1 MEVAAVA
8 VVGHH
13 LCSRLVDVTGDLGA
27 LESTGFW
34 AVAIDFN
41 GKAVCARFDS
51 VRPARPWRGRPWKGL
66 PADTWSSSLDH
77 KSFTAGV
84 SAIREMIAAGDVYQV
99 NLTRRLSA
107 PLIDPDTDIAALGAA
122 LAEGN
127 PAPNAAVL
135 RLPDHGV
142 HIASASPER
151 LLERN
156 GRWVESSPI

>member
-1 MEVAAVA
+1 MEVAVVT

-13 LCSRLVDVTGDLGA
+13 LCSGLAYVTDDLGA
-27 LESTGFW
+27 LESKGFW
-34 AVAIDFN
+34 AVAVDFH

-66 PADTWSSSLDH
+66 PADSWTNLLDQAG
-77 KSFTAGV
+77 STFGV
-84 SAIREMIAAGDVYQV
+84 SAIRDMIASGEVYQV

-127 PAPNAAVL
+127 PAPYATAL
-135 RLPDHGV
+135 RPPSHGV
-142 HIASASPER
+142 HIALASPER
-151 LLERN
+151 FLERN
-156 GRWVESSPI
+156 ERWD